1 MLVKNETEI
10 TPLYMKS
17 TYTYDLSPLLVFKIE
32 GAFSLR
38 YEPGPKKLT
47 GLFSVRYKLRLK
59 KHLNIEH
66 DQL

>member
-1 MLVKNETEI
+1 
-10 TPLYMKS
+10 MKS